1 MFQGSS
7 QNVGAVGT
15 EASKAI
21 AATMFSLCSLMT
33 LEVIAMGLKA
43 GLALSPMLEAINGSS
58 GRSRFTEQR
67 LAGLGGHCPGFEG
80 PLLSELAEGVRHA
93 IRLSGQYRVGMPLAS
108 IANGL
113 LAAGINRFGADGRLD
128 SMLAVIASMAD
139 LGNEAYPRAEQA
151 VLSQSVEGARKPTI
165 GYVGL
170 GAMGSALAR
179 RARTAADRLFV
190 FDVVKERMA
199 EQVQEGAVAAADMEA
214 LARESDVIMLCVPTS
229 EHVKDI
235 LLGEGGMLKGLS
247 PGKVVIDQ
255 TTGSPSDAR
264 SLSQTLHQMGV
275 GFVDAP
281 VAGGPGS
288 ADNGTLLALCG
299 GAQEDF
305 QKVYGLLQTM
315 GRSIYFGASGSGQ
328 TAKLVKNATGACNRF
343 ICYEIIA
350 LAQRTGISLADLLEQ
365 TKGTDAWTA
374 ALQRIADAER
384 TGVPTAI
391 ITSQLF
397 YKDLRLVSELAASFG
412 SPMFIA
418 NAVRSRV
425 EALIRE
431 VGPEANIDELGR
443 AYGLS
448 RK

>member
-1 MFQGSS
+1 MLQGSS
-7 QNVGAVGT
+7 QRAGSADA

-43 GLALSPMLEAINGSS
+43 GLALSPMLDAINGSS
-58 GRSRFTEQR
+58 GRSQFSAQR
-67 LAGLGGHCPGFEG
+67 LAVLAGQNAGFEE
-80 PLLSELAEGVRHA
+80 PLLSELSDGVRSA
-93 IRLSGQYRVGMPLAS
+93 IQLSERHHVSLPLAA
-108 IANGL
+108 IASGL
-113 LAAGINRFGADGRLD
+113 LTACTNQFGVDARLG
-128 SMLAVIASMAD
+128 SLLAQVASMAG
-139 LGNEAYPRAEQA
+139 LGMDAYERAPHS
-151 VLSQSVEGARKPTI
+151 VLPEDTTSTRKPRI

-179 RARTAADRLFV
+179 RARTAADRLLV
-190 FDVVKERMA
+190 FDVVRERMD
-199 EQVQEGAVAAADMEA
+199 EQVQEGAVAAADMA
-214 LARESDVIMLCVPTS
+214 SLARESDVIMLCVPTS
-229 EHVKDI
+229 EHVKQI
-235 LLGEGGMLKGLS
+235 LLGEDGMLRGLA

-264 SLSQTLHQMGV
+264 ALSQTLNQMGV

-299 GAQEDF
+299 GSEEDYA
-305 QKVYGLLQTM
+305 KVYGLLQTM
-315 GRSIYFGASGSGQ
+315 GRSIYFGPTGSGQ

-343 ICYEIIA
+343 ICYESIA
-350 LAQRTGISLADLLEQ
+350 LAQRMGISLPDLLEQ

-374 ALQRIADAER
+374 AIQRIADAER
-384 TGVPTAI
+384 IGVPTAI
-391 ITSQLF
+391 ITSRLF

-412 SPMFIA
+412 APMFIA
-418 NAVRSRV
+418 NAVRNRV
-425 EALIRE
+425 EALIKE
-431 VGPEANIDELGR
+431 IGPDSNIDELGR

>member
-1 MFQGSS
+1 MQISS
-7 QNVGAVGT
+7 QTVRPIDP

-21 AATMFSLCSLMT
+21 AASMLSLCSLMT

-43 GLALSPMLEAINGSS
+43 GLALSPMLDAINGSS

-67 LAGLGGHCPGFEG
+67 LAALADHRPGFEG
-80 PLLSELAEGVRHA
+80 PLLSELSDGIRRAIQLSEQCGVS
-93 IRLSGQYRVGMPLAS
+93 LPLAS
-108 IANGL
+108 VARGL
-113 LAAGINRFGADGRLD
+113 LDVGMNVYGGDSRLG
-128 SMLAVIASMAD
+128 SMLSLIGSMAGVSD
-139 LGNEAYPRAEQA
+139 DAYRHTP
-151 VLSQSVEGARKPTI
+151 QSPLPQSRVGAQKPTI

-179 RARTAADRLFV
+179 RVRTAADRLLV
-190 FDVVKERMA
+190 FDVVQDRVA
-199 EQVQEGAVAAADMEA
+199 EQVRDGAMAATDMPS
-214 LARESDVIMLCVPTS
+214 LARESDIIMLCVPTS
-229 EHVKDI
+229 AHVREV
-235 LLGEGGMLKGLS
+235 LLGEKGMLRGLS

-264 SLSQTLHQMGV
+264 SISQALNQLGV

-281 VAGGPGS
+281 VAGGPAS

-299 GAQEDF
+299 GSQEDY

-315 GRSIYFGASGSGQ
+315 GRSIYFGPTGSGQ

-343 ICYEIIA
+343 ICYESID
-350 LAQRTGISLADLLEQ
+350 LARRLGLGLADLLEQ
-365 TKGTDAWTA
+365 TKDTDAWTA
-374 ALQRIADAER
+374 ALQRIAEAER

-391 ITSQLF
+391 ITSKLF

-412 SPMFIA
+412 APMLIA

-425 EALIRE
+425 EALIKE
-431 VGPEANIDELGR
+431 IGPDSNIDELGR